1 MDSASTLSKFI
12 FEGYMKS
19 TIFVLSVA
27 LAMTGCQEKANEPT
41 SVSEPAAIVEP
52 AASPAT
58 TPAAAMLPANE
69 ALVLVCFLDEIDG
82 VASQP
87 MTEVATGAMTKF
99 RGWIGYLN
107 GQGISPE
114 VFELKLVSEAQ
125 TYAFKQAAG
134 GLRQDVAD
142 SQAKPGLLNAGY
154 EFIQAMSGVAPGT
167 YEINMSTKN
176 NGVESSCT
184 TGKLITVK

>member
-1 MDSASTLSKFI
+1 MVIA
-12 FEGYMKS
+12 
-19 TIFVLSVA
+19 
-27 LAMTGCQEKANEPT
+27 GCQEKAP
-41 SVSEPAAIVEP
+41 EPATVNEQAAAVEP
-52 AASPAT
+52 AAAPAS
-58 TPAAAMLPANE
+58 AAMPANE
-69 ALVLVCFLDEIDG
+69 APILVCFLDEIDG

-87 MTEVATGAMTKF
+87 MTEVSAGAMTAF

-125 TYAFKQAAG
+125 AYSFKQAAG

-142 SQAKPGLLNAGY
+142 SQAKPGLVYAGY
-154 EFIQAMSGVAPGT
+154 HFVLPLTDVVPGT
-167 YEINMSTKN
+167 YEISMSSKKD
-176 NGVESSCT
+176 GVEATCT